1 MSALLAAALYGIAWS
16 FAWRSAKAAISPG
29 SPEPTGGGR
38 PPGPDAANLVL
49 GAGLAAHVI
58 ALLTGSVAGEGFRFG
73 FAPALSATFLVGIV
87 MLMVERLRSRVDA
100 MRVVVLPATAVA
112 VLLPLFFPGSD
123 FAASRDKPLF
133 MPHLLCGTLA
143 YGVLLLAAFHAGLMR
158 LAERSLHAGGS
169 NASPFARWVEQLP
182 PLLVLERILFRLIGF
197 GFLLL
202 TLTAASGVLFSE
214 QVFGRALTF
223 DHKTVFSLVSW
234 ALFGALLLGR
244 RLRGWRGRIALR
256 FTLAGFGLL
265 VLAYVGSR
273 FVLEV
278 VLQRT

>member
-1 MSALLAAALYGIAWS
+1 
-16 FAWRSAKAAISPG
+16 
-29 SPEPTGGGR
+29 
-38 PPGPDAANLVL
+38 
-49 GAGLAAHVI
+49 AGN
-58 ALLTGSVAGEGFRFG
+58 GFRFG

-87 MLMVERLRSRVDA
+87 MLVAERLPARIDA
-100 MRVVVLPATAVA
+100 MRLAVLPVTAIA
-112 VLLPLFFPGSD
+112 VLLPLFFPGTD

-143 YGVLLLAAFHAGLMR
+143 YGVLLLAAFQAGLMR
-158 LAERSLHAGGS
+158 LAERALHAGG
-169 NASPFARWVEQLP
+169 ASGSGVGRWIEQLP

-202 TLTAASGVLFSE
+202 TLTAVSGVLFSE

-234 ALFGALLLGR
+234 AVFGVLLIGR

-278 VLQRT
+278 VLQRA